1 MIIGFRIKSLG
12 TFTPKE
18 FADLLRSRV
27 ILEDPTMAENIVE
40 VIRQGFELNVFCEHL
55 NDHAVLE
62 QHDVEFDV
70 LDIEDSDTNCI
81 MANATDFKLQLLYK
95 DAVRCIELQPT
106 EFVNIT
112 KEDLDDNFQY
122 VVKRGLVRLYR
133 GKQLI
138 ERIFSDEFDYEFY

>member
-1 MIIGFRIKSLG
+1 MIIGFRIKNLG

-70 LDIEDSDTNCI
+70 LDIVDSDTNCI

-95 DAVRCIELQPT
+95 DAIRCIELQPT
-106 EFVNIT
+106 EYVNIT
-112 KEDLDDNFQY
+112 KDDLDENFPY
-122 VVKRGLVRLYR
+122 IVKRGLVRVYR
-133 GKQLI
+133 GQLI